1 MTNLHVGTLLALTI
15 VIYAVDT
22 SAYAARLAGVR
33 TGRPT
38 QARSIYNLLALSA
51 RAASALQLTLL
62 ARLVDSAVVRG
73 ITAELTGALRLVL
86 LAAAAG
92 LVLGAV
98 AVPSLARLLARG
110 VHSYERRR
118 SLPRVLLHG
127 LRVEVFPRARQEL
140 RTPRSSTLLLAGRHR
155 VPRRWILLTVFV
167 AALYAVAG
175 PAAQIASTIV
185 PRGTRTAL
193 SLSSYFNGLGT
204 ILMVLLVDP
213 LTAHVVDQALREERP
228 SSDVTAVTVW
238 QIGGR
243 LAGVLLA
250 QLLLV
255 PMARVFATVVGY
267 LVP

>member
-1 MTNLHVGTLLALTI
+1 MTNLHVGTLLALTVI
-15 VIYAVDT
+15 IYAVDT

-38 QARSIYNLLALSA
+38 QARSIYNLLALSS

-62 ARLVDSAVVRG
+62 ARLVDSAVARG

-86 LAAAAG
+86 LSAGAG

-98 AVPSLARLLARG
+98 IVPSLARLLARA
-110 VHSYERRR
+110 VRSYERRR

-127 LRVEVFPRARQEL
+127 LRIEVLPRARQEL
-140 RTPRSSTLLLAGRHR
+140 RTPRSSTLLWASRHR

-175 PAAQIASTIV
+175 PAAQIASATV

-243 LAGVLLA
+243 LTGVLLA

-255 PMARVFATVVGY
+255 PVARAFAAVVGY